1 MTLNGDKG
9 ATSWLGSVAQGL
21 RWRHRNESAVS
32 SPPQGALFVFSSSVG
47 ADHLDPADLGRA
59 SAGRV
64 LSAIGC
70 GARRSED
77 ANVTARE
84 LVQVLAPLRA
94 FDDTLELDWLDDD
107 DEDFAHDSQ
116 RTSRDDCCSVGWK
129 SDRAETASETPAE
142 PSCWV
147 VSLSSRRVVGVQ
159 LLPIPASS
167 LLLALEWDF
176 QEPFERNSGHMVPNA
191 VHDGIRRRLQ
201 WFTQLFV
208 WYTGCLWPYEDKG
221 AQEYGDPWESL
232 LLEWL
237 PLASPEH
244 SLLDEACWHSDA
256 SPEILRLVQQCS
268 MHLAARMVPVSPNR
282 TSRMASIRHWVVQ
295 RSERELWGT
304 ESLQSPLVGHV
315 WLQRQS
321 PFVKQSLDAGKLA
334 YSRYRCWCHER
345 WCWAYCLH
353 AMIRSEHVTI
363 GWLEYADHVLGT
375 AAAPDVARHSGL
387 PMDVSGETG
396 PSDAEHNGEPLDT
409 NRPDNEACPKKLVTL
424 PPYATDSLRG
434 DQSNSFHASHLANHA
449 PSSGATASL
458 EHKCVGTHACPLPPN
473 ELPTETNTTFALQSA
488 PFFSV
493 QRSETEESNGPG
505 LKHVPSDPRRVP
517 MKQAGRFEDDQI
529 RSDLVLIASCITE
542 KTSSIHEGARTRS
555 AAMKLLTE

>member
-1 MTLNGDKG
+1 MTRNGDKG

-21 RWRHRNESAVS
+21 RWRHRHVSAVS
-32 SPPQGALFVFSSSVG
+32 SPPQGALFVFSSAV
-47 ADHLDPADLGRA
+47 AVNHLAPADLGRVR
-59 SAGRV
+59 AGRV

-77 ANVTARE
+77 ANVIARE

-107 DEDFAHDSQ
+107 DQDFAYDSQ
-116 RTSRDDCCSVGWK
+116 RTNRDDCCSVDWK
-129 SDRAETASETPAE
+129 SDRSETASETPAE

-159 LLPIPASS
+159 PLPIPAFS
-167 LLLALEWDF
+167 LFLALEWDF
-176 QEPFERNSGHMVPNA
+176 QELFERSSRYTIPNA
-191 VHDGIRRRLQ
+191 VHDDIRRRLQ

-208 WYTGCLWPYEDKG
+208 WYTGCLWPYEDTV
-221 AQEYGDPWESL
+221 AQDHGDPWKLL

-237 PLASPEH
+237 PLASLER
-244 SLLDEACWHSDA
+244 SLPDEACWHSDA
-256 SPEILRLVQQCS
+256 CPEILDLVQQCS
-268 MHLAARMVPVSPNR
+268 THLAARMVPVSPNR
-282 TSRMASIRHWVVQ
+282 TSHEASIRHWVVQ
-295 RSERELWGT
+295 RSDRELWGT
-304 ESLQSPLVGHV
+304 ESLQAPLVGHV

-321 PFVKQSLDAGKLA
+321 SFVKQSLDAGKLA

-353 AMIRSEHVTI
+353 AMVRSEHVTV
-363 GWLEYADHVLGT
+363 GWLEYVDHVSGT
-375 AAAPDVARHSGL
+375 AAVPDVADHSGL
-387 PMDVSGETG
+387 PTDVSGKTG
-396 PSDAEHNGEPLDT
+396 PSNDEHNGETLDT

-424 PPYATDSLRG
+424 PPYATDSLRS
-434 DQSNSFHASHLANHA
+434 DQSSSFHASHLANHV
-449 PSSGATASL
+449 PSPGATASL

-473 ELPTETNTTFALQSA
+473 EPPTETNTTFKLQSA

-493 QRSETEESNGPG
+493 QNSETEESNGPG

-529 RSDLVLIASCITE
+529 RSDLVLIASSIIEKISPIDEGTE
-542 KTSSIHEGARTRS
+542 PRSGAT
-555 AAMKLLTE
+555 KLFME